1 MISVEGLIRRL
12 EPLQPA
18 PIPELKLSKHP
29 NREDLMK
36 IAVTS
41 QNRKTVTQ
49 HAGRC
54 RKFLLF
60 HIVEGQVAKKELLE
74 LPKEQSFRESS
85 SQLPHPLDDIDV
97 LITRGMGSGL
107 AMRLK
112 QKGIESVTTE
122 DDDPDAAVHQYLNAF

>member
-18 PIPELKLSKHP
+18 LIPELKLSKHL

-54 RKFLLF
+54 RKFFIF
-60 HIVEGQVAKKELLE
+60 HITEGQVAKKELLE

-97 LITRGMGSGL
+97 LITRGMGAGL
-107 AMRLK
+107 AMRLR

-122 DDDPDAAVHQYLNAF
+122 DDDPDAVVRRYLNIP

>member
-1 MISVEGLIRRL
+1 MISVERLIRRL
-12 EPLQPA
+12 ELLQPA
-18 PIPELKLSKHP
+18 LNPELKLSKHP

-54 RKFLLF
+54 RKFFIF

-107 AMRLK
+107 AMRLNE
-112 QKGIESVTTE
+112 KGIESVITE
-122 DDDPDAAVHQYLNAF
+122 DEDPEKAVRSYLTIS

>member
-1 MISVEGLIRRL
+1 MISVEVLIRRL

-18 PIPELKLSKHP
+18 LNPELKLSKHLD
-29 NREDLMK
+29 REDMMK
-36 IAVTS
+36 IVVTS

-60 HIVEGQVAKKELLE
+60 HITEGQVAKKKLLE

-97 LITRGMGSGL
+97 LITKGMGFGL
-107 AMRLK
+107 AMRLDEK
-112 QKGIESVTTE
+112 DIEM
-122 DDDPDAAVHQYLNAF
+122 

>member
-18 PIPELKLSKHP
+18 LISELKLSKHP

-54 RKFLLF
+54 RKFFVF
-60 HIVEGQVAKKELLE
+60 HIVEGEVAKKELLE
-74 LPKEQSFRESS
+74 LLKEQSFRESS
-85 SQLPHPLDDIDV
+85 SRLPHPLDDIDV
-97 LITRGMGSGL
+97 LITKGMGSGL
-107 AMRLK
+107 AMRL
-112 QKGIESVTTE
+112 QEKGIESVTTE
-122 DDDPDAAVHQYLNAF
+122 DDDPETAVRRYLNIS